1 MNEIHLCVIILNREQ
16 WIIYVVFLALVAILF
31 WNRFGNFWGGPNEEL
46 LREFFYLGQ
55 QVMRYHLKN
64 FCFQLENKMSGLI
77 WIQTV

>member
-46 LREFFYLGQ
+46 LREFFLFGPAG
-55 QVMRYHLKN
+55 HEISFKEFL
-64 FCFQLENKMSGLI
+64 FSA
-77 WIQTV
+77 